1 MARTGS
7 QRKGQLASNDTSA
20 AAAAA
25 SSAAGNL
32 EQNISR

>member
-1 MARTGS
+1 MARTGN
-7 QRKGQLASNDTSA
+7 QRKGQLSNDSA
-20 AAAAA
+20 AAATAA